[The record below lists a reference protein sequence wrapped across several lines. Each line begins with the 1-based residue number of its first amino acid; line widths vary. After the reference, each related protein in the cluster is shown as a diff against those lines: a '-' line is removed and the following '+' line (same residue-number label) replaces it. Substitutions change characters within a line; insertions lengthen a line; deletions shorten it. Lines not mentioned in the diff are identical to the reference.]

1 MSKRRTHSPEFKAKV
16 AMEAISGRKTIQEI
30 AADHAIHPIQVSQ
43 WKRQRR
49 PSKWCNSG
57 GSAPAKPGLT
67 ARLPHRSAVAM
78 GGPVC
83 DPVRSTTTKPNTDH
97 DPHP

>member
-1 MSKRRTHSPEFKAKV
+1 MRAAHQRYGGLSPSE
-16 AMEAISGRKTIQEI
+16 
-30 AADHAIHPIQVSQ
+30 
-43 WKRQRR
+43 RR
-49 PSKWCNSG
+49 PMEWCNSG
-57 GSAPAKPGLT
+57 GSAPATPGLT
-67 ARLPHRSAVAM
+67 AHLPQISAVAM